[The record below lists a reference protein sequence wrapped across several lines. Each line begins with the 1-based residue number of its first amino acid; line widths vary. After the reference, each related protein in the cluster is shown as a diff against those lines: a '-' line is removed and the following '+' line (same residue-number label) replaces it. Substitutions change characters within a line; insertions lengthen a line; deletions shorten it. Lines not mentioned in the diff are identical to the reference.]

1 LRQGFEAQKARFR
14 AVRRAFGHHI
24 KGVFG
29 GDIMGFPGGGRE
41 ELRKSA
47 PMRCLAGVFA

>member
-1 LRQGFEAQKARFR
+1 LGREKPHFWP
-14 AVRRAFGHHI
+14 VRRAFGHHI

-47 PMRCLAGVFA
+47 PIRCLAGVFA